1 LALAVDASKSV
12 AKRRFRLS
20 QARVRLFVR
29 RPNARQQLKTG
40 RVSGALN
47 DLDGPFAEFGELQSF
62 TQVEAVVDTVCE
74 KMA

>member
-1 LALAVDASKSV
+1 
-12 AKRRFRLS
+12 
-20 QARVRLFVR
+20 LFVR